1 MNHVRAKAVTNYH
14 VIGSR
19 VLSADSNSMLVELKG
34 KTYEVIPVAGAEH
47 KAWLLAGEKQT
58 LTKIPV
64 EEVVGGVITN
74 AYFNSLTVMKGDKYY
89 VVVADA
95 DWHSVWMEVYELEAP
110 ILA

>member
-1 MNHVRAKAVTNYH
+1 MNHVRAKAVTTYH
-14 VIGSR
+14 VIGGR

-58 LTKIPV
+58 LIKIPV

-74 AYFNSLTVMKGDKYY
+74 AYFNSLTVMKGDNYY

>member
-1 MNHVRAKAVTNYH
+1 MNRVRVRGVTTYH
-14 VIGSR
+14 VIGGR
-19 VLSADSNSMLVELKG
+19 VLSADSNLMLVELKE

-47 KAWLLAGEKQT
+47 KAWLLAGEKKT
-58 LTKIPV
+58 FAKIPI
-64 EEVVGGVITN
+64 EEVVGGVVTN
-74 AYFNSLTVMKGDKYY
+74 ASFNSLTVMKGDKYY

>member
-1 MNHVRAKAVTNYH
+1 MNHVRAKAVTTYH
-14 VIGSR
+14 VIGGR

>member
-1 MNHVRAKAVTNYH
+1 MNHVRAKAVTTYH
-14 VIGSR
+14 VIGGR

-74 AYFNSLTVMKGDKYY
+74 AYFNSLTVMKEDKYY

>member
-1 MNHVRAKAVTNYH
+1 
-14 VIGSR
+14 
-19 VLSADSNSMLVELKG
+19 MLVELKG